1 MRPPR
6 SIDRLGAL
14 PYARLAQLDRALG
27 YEPRGR
33 EFESLTAYQWGAPS
47 PQQMT
52 AKMDTGMGPL
62 GSEQGGLVVVVEV
75 AHNDNLTNF
84 KKFVIIYIQ
93 AKELSDIVPRT
104 KGSYSK
110 LRLEE

>member
-1 MRPPR
+1 MGFLIPVSGVRVP
-6 SIDRLGAL
+6 SGV

-62 GSEQGGLVVVVEV
+62 GS
-75 AHNDNLTNF
+75 D
-84 KKFVIIYIQ
+84 
-93 AKELSDIVPRT
+93 
-104 KGSYSK
+104 
-110 LRLEE
+110 

>member
-1 MRPPR
+1 
-6 SIDRLGAL
+6 
-14 PYARLAQLDRALG
+14 
-27 YEPRGR
+27 
-33 EFESLTAYQWGAPS
+33 
-47 PQQMT
+47 
-52 AKMDTGMGPL
+52 MGPL
-62 GSEQGGLVVVVEV
+62 GSEQGGLVVMVEV

-110 LRLEE
+110 ASL